1 MEKEL
6 ARQKVEWTGKRHEEA
21 IRKLQKEPL
30 FKESTSFTREQENRR
45 VNKRYAQVVDVVN
58 EAHRASWDAITEQ
71 NELYLHSVSEAW
83 TQTDGT
89 GLTG

>member
-6 ARQKVEWTGKRHEEA
+6 ARQIVELTGKRHEEA
-21 IRKLQKEPL
+21 FCELQKEPL
-30 FKESTSFTREQENRR
+30 FKESTDFIKEQELRH
-45 VNKRYAQVVDVVN
+45 VSKRYALAGDVVD
-58 EAHRASWDAITEQ
+58 EAQRAWWEAMNEQ
-71 NELYLHSVSEAW
+71 NELFLHSVSEAW

>member
-6 ARQKVEWTGKRHEEA
+6 ARKKVELTGKRHEEA
-21 IRKLQKEPL
+21 FRELQKEPL
-30 FKESTSFTREQENRR
+30 FKESTGFIKEQELRH
-45 VNKRYAQVVDVVN
+45 VSKRYAAAGDAVN
-58 EAHRASWDAITEQ
+58 VAGRASWDAVNEL
-71 NELYLHSVSEAW
+71 NELYLHIVTEAG

>member
-6 ARQKVEWTGKRHEEA
+6 ARQKVELTGKRYEEA
-21 IRKLQKEPL
+21 FCELQKEPL
-30 FKESTSFTREQENRR
+30 FKESTSFIREQENRR
-45 VNKRYAQVVDVVN
+45 GSKRYALAGDVVN

-71 NELYLHSVSEAW
+71 NELYLHSVTEAG

>member
-6 ARQKVEWTGKRHEEA
+6 ARQKVELTGKRHEEA
-21 IRKLQKEPL
+21 IRKLESEPL
-30 FKESTSFTREQENRR
+30 FKESTSFTKNHENRR
-45 VNKRYAQVVDVVN
+45 VSQRYALAGDVVY
-58 EAHRASWDAITEQ
+58 EAQKASWEAMNEQ